1 MLTNEIRGQAVSAD
15 MFRVDI
21 DQMRAMITKLRYAET
36 AMRDAMGAMHGA
48 SPDNVGTKKLDGAC
62 NEFQK
67 KWKYGLGQIEKD
79 IDATLEGLTEVLTLY
94 AEVERA
100 LADLYHAQITA
111 MDAQE

>member
-1 MLTNEIRGQAVSAD
+1 

-21 DQMRAMITKLRYAET
+21 DQMRAMITKLQGAET
-36 AMRDAMGAMHGA
+36 AMRDAMHVMSVV

-79 IDATLEGLTEVLTLY
+79 IDATVKGLDEVLNMY

-100 LADLYHAQITA
+100 LADLFKAQAAAT
-111 MDAQE
+111 EGKK